1 MYSTEK
7 KNFYPYTRCGTVL
20 IVAAILVFFHA
31 FETFPANMN
40 SSLNPFLADGQLDQ
54 DNDMFNQSFMAP
66 ASSSTPFAPIRPVT
80 YSPLTPMPNVLPQP
94 SPNVLSQPM
103 PNVLSQPSPQ
113 PGPTTVYLHTPA
125 VQPISL
131 SDRIIKKFAG
141 YMHEN
146 ASKFLSEFESYLMLS
161 GIDPSI
167 DSARAIAAFHLH
179 LQGPALTWFNA
190 LPMKITWTSVKH
202 DFSNEYCDVL
212 NDPRLISETAAFDN
226 LRLQSHQAIAEF
238 HSIVLEKGSRLGKT
252 ERDMTNK
259 ILMGQNA
266 IWVQASSLEGKIQSR
281 VDRAP
286 PPLI

>member
-1 MYSTEK
+1 M
-7 KNFYPYTRCGTVL
+7 L

-40 SSLNPFLADGQLDQ
+40 SSLNPFLADGQLGQ

-66 ASSSTPFAPIRPVT
+66 ALYSTPIAPIRPVT
-80 YSPLTPMPNVLPQP
+80 YSPLTP

-113 PGPTTVYLHTPA
+113 LGPTTVYLHTPA

-202 DFSNEYCDVL
+202 DFSNE
-212 NDPRLISETAAFDN
+212 
-226 LRLQSHQAIAEF
+226 
-238 HSIVLEKGSRLGKT
+238 
-252 ERDMTNK
+252 
-259 ILMGQNA
+259 
-266 IWVQASSLEGKIQSR
+266 
-281 VDRAP
+281 
-286 PPLI
+286 